1 MSENEDSVLDTD
13 SYKVTHWKQYPLG
26 TEYIHS
32 YLESRGGVFPTTV
45 FFGLQYY
52 LKRYL
57 SGSVLSA
64 SDILEINDMCLEHFG
79 QDMLNIEGWY
89 KIVDEHDGKLPISIH
104 ALPEGTIS
112 PIHTPLMTMENT
124 DPELPWLT
132 NWMETLLSMIWY
144 PITVATQSYY
154 MKQSIL
160 TYLDKTGTLDDIGF
174 KLHDFG
180 FRGVSSKETAGIGG
194 VAHLVNFVGTDNMAA
209 LRIAK
214 KYYNSK
220 CAGFSIP
227 ASEHSTITSYG
238 KDNEL
243 DAFRNMLQQYP
254 TGLVACVSD
263 SYDIYNA
270 CENLWGEQLHDEI
283 MARDGTLIVRPD
295 SGDPIKVVPKCLD
308 ILGDKFGYTT
318 NTKGY
323 KVLDNHVRIIQGD
336 GINRNSMNDILQVI
350 TENNW
355 SADNIA
361 FGSGGALL
369 QQLNRD
375 TNMFAIKCSSATV
388 NGIERDVYKSPI
400 TSIEKESKR
409 GRFTG
414 LTEVFRDGE
423 VLVEYT
429 LDEIRERIDSNRN

>member
-57 SGSVLSA
+57 SGTVVSSA
-64 SDILEINDMCLEHFG
+64 NVIEINDMCLEHFG

-323 KVLDNHVRIIQGD
+323 KVLDNHIRIIQGD

-429 LDEIRERIDSNRN
+429 LDEIRERINSNGK

>member
-1 MSENEDSVLDTD
+1 MNENGYSIFDTD
-13 SYKVTHWKQYPLG
+13 SYKVTHWKQYPQG

-32 YLESRGGVFPTTV
+32 YLESRGGIFPKTI

-52 LKRYL
+52 LKKYL
-57 SGSVLSA
+57 MGSVVSA
-64 SDILEINDMCLEHFG
+64 ADILEMNDMCLEHFG

-89 KIVDEHDGKLPISIH
+89 KIVDEHNGKLPISIH

-112 PIHTPLMTMENT
+112 PVHTPLMTMENT

-160 TYLDKTGTLDDIGF
+160 THLDKTGTLEDIGF

-209 LRIAK
+209 LQIAK

-270 CENLWGEQLHDEI
+270 CENLWGEKLHDEI
-283 MARDGTLIVRPD
+283 MARDGTLVIRPD
-295 SGDPIKVVPKCLD
+295 SGNPIEVVPKCLN
-308 ILGDKFGYTT
+308 ILGDKFGYTE

-323 KVLDNHVRIIQGD
+323 KVLDDHVRMIQGD
-336 GINRNSMNDILQVI
+336 GINRNSINDILQVL
-350 TENNW
+350 TDNKW

-375 TNMFAIKCSSATV
+375 TNMFAIKCSNATV
-388 NGIERDVYKSPI
+388 KGIERDVYKSPI
-400 TSIEKESKR
+400 TSIAKESKR

-414 LTEVFRDGE
+414 LTEVFKDGE
-423 VLVEYT
+423 ILVEYT
-429 LDEIRERIDSNRN
+429 LDEIRERINNDR

>member
-1 MSENEDSVLDTD
+1 MNENGYSIFDTD
-13 SYKVTHWKQYPLG
+13 SYKVTHWKQYPQG

-32 YLESRGGVFPTTV
+32 YLESRGGIFPKTI

-52 LKRYL
+52 LKKYL
-57 SGSVLSA
+57 MGSVVSA
-64 SDILEINDMCLEHFG
+64 ADILEMNDMCLEHFG

-89 KIVDEHDGKLPISIH
+89 KIVDEHNGKLPISIH

-112 PIHTPLMTMENT
+112 SVHTPLMTMENT

-160 TYLDKTGTLDDIGF
+160 TYLDKTGTLEDIGF

-209 LRIAK
+209 LQIAK

-270 CENLWGEQLHDEI
+270 CENLWGEKLHDEI
-283 MARDGTLIVRPD
+283 MARDGTLVIRPD
-295 SGDPIKVVPKCLD
+295 SGDPMEVVPKCLD
-308 ILGDKFGYTT
+308 ILGDKFGYTE

-323 KVLDNHVRIIQGD
+323 KVLDDHVRMIQGD
-336 GINRNSMNDILQVI
+336 GINRNSINDILQVL
-350 TENNW
+350 TDNKW
-355 SADNIA
+355 STDNIA

-375 TNMFAIKCSSATV
+375 TNMFAIKCSNATV
-388 NGIERDVYKSPI
+388 NSIERDVYKSPI
-400 TSIEKESKR
+400 TSIAKESKR

-414 LTEVFRDGE
+414 LTEVFKDGE
-423 VLVEYT
+423 ILVEYT
-429 LDEIRERIDSNRN
+429 LDEIRERINNDR

>member
-1 MSENEDSVLDTD
+1 
-13 SYKVTHWKQYPLG
+13 
-26 TEYIHS
+26 
-32 YLESRGGVFPTTV
+32 
-45 FFGLQYY
+45 
-52 LKRYL
+52 
-57 SGSVLSA
+57 
-64 SDILEINDMCLEHFG
+64 
-79 QDMLNIEGWY
+79 
-89 KIVDEHDGKLPISIH
+89 
-104 ALPEGTIS
+104 
-112 PIHTPLMTMENT
+112 MTMENT

-160 TYLDKTGTLDDIGF
+160 THLDKTGTLDDIGF